1 MLQRTH
7 MRNEPDRQHPW
18 MRPAAVAAR
27 GFSGVLVCLL
37 LGACVTEPGPTTP
50 VEDFQLQRYLGQ
62 WYEIARLD
70 HRFER
75 GLQQVTAEYSLN
87 PDGSLRIVNRG
98 FATEDGTWQEA
109 EGRAVFVRG
118 PDQGYLKVSF
128 FGPFYASYVIFE
140 LDQAGYQYAFVSG
153 ANLDYLWLLSRT
165 PTVSEALKAEFV
177 ARAEALGF
185 DAQALIW
192 VRQQQRGPDQAPPAG

>member
-1 MLQRTH
+1 MKVFALFLAIPLFSGCLGY
-7 MRNEPDRQHPW
+7 PDR
-18 MRPAAVAAR
+18 V
-27 GFSGVLVCLL
+27 V
-37 LGACVTEPGPTTP
+37 P
-50 VEDFQLQRYLGQ
+50 VGNFEVHRYLGQ

-75 GLQQVTAEYSLN
+75 GLQQVSAGYSLN
-87 PDGSLRIVNRG
+87 PDGSLKVVNRG

-153 ANLDYLWLLSRT
+153 ADLDYLWLLSRT
-165 PTVSEALKAEFV
+165 PTVSEALKAKFV
-177 ARAEALGF
+177 AQAKALGF
-185 DAQALIW
+185 DTEALIW
-192 VRQQQRGPDQAPPAG
+192 VRQQQGRPGHEPPAPPAG